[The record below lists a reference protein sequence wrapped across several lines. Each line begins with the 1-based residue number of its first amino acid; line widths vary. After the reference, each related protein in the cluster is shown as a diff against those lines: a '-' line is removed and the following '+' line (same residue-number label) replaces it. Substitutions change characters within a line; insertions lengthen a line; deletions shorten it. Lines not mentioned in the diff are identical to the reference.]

1 MLRDGRCVCALI
13 PRVTRYAVEGGKM
26 GGREREIDRKG
37 GSEVK
42 LYKLL
47 VTREMEATG
56 SLALGA
62 LLPLFVV

>member
-1 MLRDGRCVCALI
+1 
-13 PRVTRYAVEGGKM
+13 M

-62 LLPLFVV
+62 LLPLLVV

>member
-1 MLRDGRCVCALI
+1 
-13 PRVTRYAVEGGKM
+13 M
-26 GGREREIDRKG
+26 GEREREIDRKG

-47 VTREMEATG
+47 VTREMEATR